1 MSHLGLMAALDMAE
15 QLFRTRRLDE
25 AEALCDTVVAVVRAS
40 SLPTLERTALEARAA
55 YRQARIARRTD
66 RLDDGLRSVYRGLAA
81 AREALDGRVET
92 LLRAELV
99 HTLSSLGQN
108 DEAAREAEG
117 ALECAVFWD
126 DDVGRAAAHEAL
138 ASVHWM
144 TADWP
149 LAQAAYETA
158 LTLARD
164 SRQLELQVLC
174 TMGLAAAQNGVAV
187 LAEESGRAEV
197 ARAGFRRSVALQREA
212 ADLAALLGDVHLLM
226 YCELNTACSLHSCRE
241 YDEAAAVLERLLATP
256 DSDPLHGNAYAT
268 LGLIALDQGEPQ
280 AAVKLLH
287 TALERDE
294 VIGKPYPVLL
304 ALEYLVDAYEAVG
317 DLASALAT
325 MRKYH
330 ALSVQNASDKAL
342 SRARA
347 MAVKY
352 ETEQALAV
360 AQAQRERADRL
371 ERTNADLA
379 DVAAFHARAAM
390 LDGLTG
396 VPNRRTF
403 DTAAAQRVSPDGA
416 GLTSCS
422 VALFDLDHFKQVNDD
437 FSHPVGDEVL
447 RRVAALL
454 QLGCRRDDV
463 LARYGGEE
471 FVLLA
476 ADVGREEMW
485 QLCEAIRRS
494 VESHDWD
501 GVAPGLTVTVSIGV
515 AHFAELALDGV
526 DAPASPGAAEA
537 LVALADNRLYA
548 AKRAGRNRVCAE

>member
-1 MSHLGLMAALDMAE
+1 
-15 QLFRTRRLDE
+15 
-25 AEALCDTVVAVVRAS
+25 
-40 SLPTLERTALEARAA
+40 
-55 YRQARIARRTD
+55 
-66 RLDDGLRSVYRGLAA
+66 
-81 AREALDGRVET
+81 
-92 LLRAELV
+92 
-99 HTLSSLGQN
+99 
-108 DEAAREAEG
+108 
-117 ALECAVFWD
+117 
-126 DDVGRAAAHEAL
+126 
-138 ASVHWM
+138 
-144 TADWP
+144 
-149 LAQAAYETA
+149 
-158 LTLARD
+158 
-164 SRQLELQVLC
+164 
-174 TMGLAAAQNGVAV
+174 
-187 LAEESGRAEV
+187 
-197 ARAGFRRSVALQREA
+197 
-212 ADLAALLGDVHLLM
+212 
-226 YCELNTACSLHSCRE
+226 
-241 YDEAAAVLERLLATP
+241 
-256 DSDPLHGNAYAT
+256 
-268 LGLIALDQGEPQ
+268 
-280 AAVKLLH
+280 
-287 TALERDE
+287 
-294 VIGKPYPVLL
+294 
-304 ALEYLVDAYEAVG
+304 
-317 DLASALAT
+317 
-325 MRKYH
+325 
-330 ALSVQNASDKAL
+330 
-342 SRARA
+342 

-403 DTAAAQRVSPDGA
+403 DTAVAQRVSPDGA

-515 AHFAELALDGV
+515 ARFAELAPDGV
-526 DAPASPGAAEA
+526 VAPASPGAAEA